1 VTAETKRVALSWT
14 GGMVFKG
21 GERGGPEVVID
32 ADNDTAPGPML
43 MLLLAAAS
51 CSGAD
56 VVSILEKMRVKLAEL
71 RIDASG
77 ERREKDPRRYVA
89 LHLEYHFR
97 GEGLDEAKA
106 RRAVELS
113 IEKYCSVLHS
123 LAPDIRIT
131 HGLSLG

>member
-1 VTAETKRVALSWT
+1 MTAETKRVALSWT

-89 LHLEYHFR
+89 LHLEYHVR